1 MNFSLGEHWGRK
13 YNDLRNYGTY
23 VNFVLRENIKFNN
36 FKKHWEILHDPDMYV
51 SNLFI
56 PMKNEV
62 IFDIGSQYGDYALL
76 WEKRHGAVVYAFEL
90 LEHNYTEMLSDLKLN
105 KSKIKPF
112 NIAVGDGKN
121 ISYTVRGDMALNEY
135 SWNFIKTIRLDD
147 LVFGKFNVKPNI
159 LKIDVEGFEYE
170 VLQGAEEVLK
180 RYSPRIIIET
190 HSRALRTRCHDFL
203 SERDYLLVDQ
213 GRTIINKSGNEIT
226 NLFYK
231 CEVVK
236 HSEMRKDHESRQD
249 IMSYSCTYRTN

>member
-1 MNFSLGEHWGRK
+1 MEEQGSKRARDYNNKGSGTMNFSLGEHWGRK
-13 YNDLRNYGTY
+13 YNDLRNYQTY

-76 WEKRHGAVVYAFEL
+76 WEKRYGAVVYAFEL
-90 LEHNYTEMLSDLKLN
+90 LENNYAEMLSDLKLN
-105 KSKIKPF
+105 HSKIKPF

-121 ISYTVRGDMALNEY
+121 LSYTVRGDMAINEY

-159 LKIDVEGFEYE
+159 LKIDVEGFEYD
-170 VLQGAEEVLK
+170 VLKGAEEVLK
-180 RYSPRIIIET
+180 QYSPRIIIET
-190 HSRALRTRCHDFL
+190 HSATLRDKCHEFL
-203 SERDYLLVDQ
+203 TEKGYLLIDQ
-213 GRTIINKSGNEIT
+213 GRTVINKSGNQIT

-231 CEVVK
+231 
-236 HSEMRKDHESRQD
+236 SENIRWKND
-249 IMSYSCTYRTN
+249 